1 MAQRTKG
8 ERALGP
14 YPIGRQWRVV
24 VVGAGGERDSR
35 FYPTKERAEAVI
47 KAVRKEFAREGQKT
61 VQEALDAYEEYLSTD
76 KGNKAVS
83 VANTMYRLG
92 TFFPDKDMML
102 ADLTSRGCERYYE
115 DLRKRSTRNKK
126 VFSVDSHR
134 TILAAAKTFLRW
146 CSGRPR
152 RWVSRSPIEEVQGAG
167 KRRHGKPQLRI
178 DEARRWV
185 GKAMELAG
193 RGEPG
198 AVAALVSLLMGMR
211 ASEITTRV
219 VRDLDDGGKLLWIP
233 DAKTEAGKRTLQVP
247 EVLQPYLKALGK
259 GKAPQEKLFGEHWRD
274 WVRKWVGRICRA
286 AGVPE
291 VTAHGMR
298 GLHSTLALEHGA
310 SAHVVASSLGHESFS
325 TTLESYA
332 KPEALAGA
340 RQRRVMT
347 VLEGGRLASSA

>member
-1 MAQRTKG
+1 MAQRSRG
-8 ERALGP
+8 ERVLGP

-35 FYPTKERAEAVI
+35 FYPTKEKAEEVI
-47 KAVRKEFAREGQKT
+47 RAVRKEFARQGRKT
-61 VQEALDAYEEYLSTD
+61 MQEALDAYEEYLSTD
-76 KGNKAVS
+76 KQNKAVS
-83 VANTMYRLG
+83 VANTMYRLE
-92 TFFPDKDMML
+92 TFFSDKDMML
-102 ADLTSRGCERYYE
+102 GDLTPRACEGYYE
-115 DLRKRSTRNKK
+115 ELRKRNTRTNK

-146 CSGRPR
+146 CMGKPR
-152 RWVSRSPIEEVQGAG
+152 KWISRSPVEEVQGVG
-167 KRRHGKPQLRI
+167 KRKHGKPQLRI

-185 GKAMELAG
+185 AKATELAG
-193 RGEPG
+193 RGESG

-219 VRDLDDGGKLLWIP
+219 ARDLDDGGRLLWIP

-247 EVLQPYLKALGK
+247 EVLQPYLKGLAE
-259 GKAPQEKLFGEHWRD
+259 GKAPEEKLFGDHWRD
-274 WVRKWVGRICRA
+274 WVRKWVQRICLEA
-286 AGVPE
+286 KVPQ

-325 TTLESYA
+325 TTVESYA
-332 KPEALAGA
+332 KPEAIAGA
-340 RQRRVMT
+340 RQRRVLT
-347 VLEGGRLASSA
+347 VLDGGRFASSP